1 MTREE
6 KILAIFNKHS
16 YTEQRNKLCEEFR
29 ELQDELLLQYLNS
42 PTNNFLGECA
52 DVINLILQFV
62 YARGYNTNE
71 LLDELDFKID
81 RQCKR
86 DGIEEEGQR

>member
-6 KILAIFNKHS
+6 KLLAIFRKHD

-29 ELQDELLLQYLNS
+29 ELQDELLLQYLNN

-52 DVINLILQFV
+52 DVINLVLQFV
-62 YARGYNTNE
+62 YARGYNTKE

-86 DGIEEEGQR
+86 DNVE

>member
-6 KILAIFNKHS
+6 KMLAIFKKHN
-16 YTEQRNKLCEEFR
+16 YIEQRNKLCEEFR
-29 ELQDELLLQYLNS
+29 ELQDELLF
-42 PTNNFLGECA
+42 PTTNFLGECA
-52 DVINLILQFV
+52 DVINLVLQFV

-71 LLDELDFKID
+71 LLNELDFKID

-86 DGIEEEGQR
+86 DNIKEEE